1 MSIFVICV
9 SNTRATVSRQ
19 HPRGN
24 GFDLEAAANWEDLE
38 DEAVQAVLQAGGGI
52 NLSGLY
58 PCPSE
63 LAERATWKR
72 GGPRGGGR
80 PATGRPLRERQIN
93 VRVFADEYEDL
104 TVVFHHVRDGEAAVF
119 EVDEDFDP
127 AVVRWLREQA
137 AGMDDRD
144 YLPGALLGIAGSIE
158 RALTRKRRREREEMD
173 ALNAEAN
180 PLD

>member
-1 MSIFVICV
+1 MKSHMTLSPVLLAQLARVAQDAGMGNVDQLLTDLADGHLAVI
-9 SNTRATVSRQ
+9 
-19 HPRGN
+19 G
-24 GFDLEAAANWEDLE
+24 
-38 DEAVQAVLQAGGGI
+38 
-52 NLSGLY
+52 
-58 PCPSE
+58 
-63 LAERATWKR
+63 
-72 GGPRGGGR
+72 
-80 PATGRPLRERQIN
+80 
-93 VRVFADEYEDL
+93 
-104 TVVFHHVRDGEAAVF
+104 
-119 EVDEDFDP
+119 VDEDFDP